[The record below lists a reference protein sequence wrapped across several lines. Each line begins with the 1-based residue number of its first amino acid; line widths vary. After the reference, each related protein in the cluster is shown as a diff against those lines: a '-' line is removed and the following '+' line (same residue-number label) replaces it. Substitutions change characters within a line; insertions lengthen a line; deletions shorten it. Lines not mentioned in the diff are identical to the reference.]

1 MANLH
6 NYHGRYCEAE
16 FESTFLSYLE
26 EAGWSYLAGSSLP
39 RSSMRDVLYTDD
51 MEFFLNRTNPDLT
64 ADEIQQI
71 MTPCALR
78 VRKMILP
85 RCIRCT
91 TGWVNGIQ
99 FNPAG
104 RSSQNGQFD

>member
-39 RSSMRDVLYTDD
+39 RDSMRDVLYTDD

-71 MTPCALR
+71 MDTVRLAGAESDFARSEERR
-78 VRKMILP
+78 VGKVILP
-85 RCIRCT
+85 HCIRCT
-91 TGWVNGIQ
+91 TGW
-99 FNPAG
+99 
-104 RSSQNGQFD
+104 

>member
-39 RSSMRDVLYTDD
+39 
-51 MEFFLNRTNPDLT
+51 
-64 ADEIQQI
+64 A
-71 MTPCALR
+71 
-78 VRKMILP
+78 
-85 RCIRCT
+85 
-91 TGWVNGIQ
+91 Q
-99 FNPAG
+99 FHAG
-104 RSSQNGQFD
+104 RVIH

>member
-26 EAGWSYLAGSSLP
+26 EAGWNYLAGSSLP
-39 RSSMRDVLYTDD
+39 RDSMRDVLYTDD
-51 MEFFLNRTNPDLT
+51 MEFFLNRT
-64 ADEIQQI
+64 
-71 MTPCALR
+71 TPCALR

-91 TGWVNGIQ
+91 TGW
-99 FNPAG
+99 
-104 RSSQNGQFD
+104 

>member
-51 MEFFLNRTNPDLT
+51 MEFFLNRTNPYT
-64 ADEIQQI
+64 ETGSACV
-71 MTPCALR
+71 CAAAF
-78 VRKMILP
+78 RKISCTLP
-85 RCIRCT
+85 GGQSRPPIRSRT
-91 TGWVNGIQ
+91 ISIVIGL
-99 FNPAG
+99 F
-104 RSSQNGQFD
+104 